1 MTRRSGKKKNS
12 TGVLTNPLANK
23 SEFLEQAAA
32 TLKESDA
39 LFKTIVQT
47 LPSILHLM
55 DHRKRTYYIS
65 PNCEKI
71 AGYPPETLKKIGH
84 WIHPEDIAKV
94 QRAFDQSYRKKA
106 AGREFE
112 YRAVRKNGE
121 IWVASAS
128 WEPIIAE
135 DGSFRGFVVQTVDV
149 TAKKQTERALAESEL
164 KYRTLVE
171 TIPAVAYLA
180 SPSRPAELFFI
191 APQIRDLLGYSPE
204 EWLTTPKNRF
214 RQLHPEDRPRLNR
227 AVRHSVKTGDP
238 FIQEYRLLTR
248 DGRTLWVYDQAHLL
262 KDSSGHPLYFQ
273 GIVQDITGRKKTEER
288 YRQVI
293 ENAEEAILVL
303 QDGWVKF
310 CNPKSVEISGYA
322 EEEQKGRPFIEF
334 MDPDNRD
341 LIMKNYTRRVAG
353 KTSPARYEITFIHKD
368 GRPRF
373 LLLNTKLITWDDR
386 PASLVFATDI
396 TEKKLVQEA
405 LRESEGRYRTLF
417 EATEEGV
424 FIISEAGRVIDINQ
438 ACRKLFGF
446 KKTDDLDGYYA
457 SDFYVSQEHR
467 RAFVK
472 AMHQKGFV
480 HTFEATYRRFNGTS
494 FQGVVSATLQRD
506 DKGRPLFMGIIRDMT
521 ERRKAEGA
529 LRESELKYRSLIE
542 TTDTGFV
549 ILNEK
554 GQVLDANLQY
564 VRLTGHHRLKEII
577 GRGVEEWTEENERD
591 KILAAVRECF
601 RRGFIRGLEIT
612 YGDLRGR
619 RTSVEINATVVKG
632 TQGPRM
638 FSLVRDITQRMATE
652 QALKASRRQLRN
664 LSEHLQTLLEKEKKE
679 ISRRIHDE
687 LGQQLTAMKMD
698 MFWLSQRLSPDQPA
712 LSEKIKSITRLIDD
726 TIHTIQKISRELRPP
741 MLEHLGLTATL
752 EWQLKDFQNRT
763 GLMGSLMISPRQLTL
778 DPEDSTLVFRLIQEM
793 LTNIIRHAE
802 ARAVKITLKKTENR
816 VTLTVSDNGL
826 GITPDRI
833 NDPRSLGLIG
843 LRERVYA
850 RGGTIKI
857 RGIPRR
863 GTKIAVEF
871 PLDQGRKHHDKNI
884 SRR

>member
-1 MTRRSGKKKNS
+1 MTRRSGKKKTS
-12 TGVLTNPLANK
+12 TGALTHPLANK
-23 SEFLEQAAA
+23 TESLDQAAEA
-32 TLKESDA
+32 LKESDV

-55 DHRKRTYYIS
+55 DQRKKTYYIS

-71 AGYPPETLKKIGH
+71 AGYPPETLKKIGN

-94 QRAFDQSYRKKA
+94 QRVFDQSYRKKA
-106 AGREFE
+106 SGKNFE
-112 YRAVRKNGE
+112 YRAIRKNGE
-121 IWVASAS
+121 IWIASAS
-128 WEPIIAE
+128 WEPIISE
-135 DGSFRGFVVQTVDV
+135 DGSFRGFVVQTADV
-149 TAKKQTERALAESEL
+149 TAQKQTERALAESEL

-171 TIPAVAYLA
+171 TIPAVTYLA
-180 SPSRPAELFFI
+180 SPFKPAELFFV
-191 APQIRDLLGYSPE
+191 APQIRELLGYSPE
-204 EWLTTPKNRF
+204 EWLTTPKNWF
-214 RQLHPEDRPRLNR
+214 RQLHPEDRPRLNK
-227 AVRHSVKTGDP
+227 AVRHSIKTRAP

-248 DGRTLWVYDQAHLL
+248 DGRTLWVYDQAYLL
-262 KDSSGHPLYFQ
+262 KDSSGRPLYFQ

-288 YRQVI
+288 YRQVV
-293 ENAEEAILVL
+293 ENADEAILVI

-310 CNPKSVEISGYA
+310 CNPKSVEISGYG
-322 EEEQKGRPFIEF
+322 EKEQMGRPFIEF
-334 MDPDNRD
+334 MDPDHRD

-353 KTSPARYEITFIHKD
+353 KPSPERYEITFIHKD

-373 LLLNTKLITWDDR
+373 LLLNTRLITWDDR

-446 KKTDDLDGYYA
+446 KKTDDLNGYYA

-472 AMHQKGFV
+472 AIHQKGFV

-506 DKGRPLFMGIIRDMT
+506 DQGRPLFMGIIRDMT

-549 ILNEK
+549 ILDERGK
-554 GQVLDANLQY
+554 VVDANPNY
-564 VRLTGHHRLKEII
+564 VRLTGNRRLQDIL
-577 GRGVEEWTEENERD
+577 GRGVEEWTEENERA
-591 KILAAVRECF
+591 KNRSAVRECL
-601 RRGFIRGLEIT
+601 RRGFIRGLEIN
-612 YGDLRGR
+612 YRDSRGR
-619 RTSVEINATVVKG
+619 RTPVEIDATVVKDSEG
-632 TQGPRM
+632 RRI
-638 FSLVRDITQRMATE
+638 FSLVRDITQRKETE
-652 QALKASRRQLRN
+652 RALKASRGELRS
-664 LSEHLQTLLEKEKKE
+664 LSEHLQTILEKEKKE
-679 ISRRIHDE
+679 ISRRIHDD
-687 LGQQLTAMKMD
+687 LGQQLTALKMD
-698 MFWLSQRLSPDQPA
+698 VFWLTQRLSPDQPA
-712 LSEKIKSITRLIDD
+712 LSEKTKAMSRLIDG

-741 MLEHLGLTATL
+741 LLEHLGLTATL

-763 GLMGSLMISPRQLTL
+763 GLKGSLTIIPRQLTL
-778 DPEDSTLVFRLIQEM
+778 DPEDSTLIFRLVQEM
-793 LTNIIRHAE
+793 LTNIIRHSQAQ
-802 ARAVKITLKKTENR
+802 AVRITLKKMENLVR
-816 VTLTVSDNGL
+816 LLVSDDGL

-833 NDPRSLGLIG
+833 NDPHSLGLIG

-857 RGIPRR
+857 RGIPQG
-863 GTKIAVEF
+863 GTKIAVEI
-871 PLDQGRKHHDKNI
+871 PLNRREKHHDKNT

>member
-12 TGVLTNPLANK
+12 TGVLTNPIANK
-23 SEFLEQAAA
+23 TESLEQAAA
-32 TLKESDA
+32 TLKESEA

-65 PNCEKI
+65 PNCKKI
-71 AGYPPETLKKIGH
+71 AGYPPEILKKIGN
-84 WIHPEDIAKV
+84 WIHPEDLAKV
-94 QRAFDQSYRKKA
+94 QRIFDQSYRKKK
-106 AGREFE
+106 AGRNFE

-121 IWVASAS
+121 IWIASAS

-135 DGSFRGFVVQTVDV
+135 DKSFRGFAVQTADV
-149 TAKKQTERALAESEL
+149 TAQKQTEKALLESEL

-171 TIPAVAYLA
+171 TIPAVSYLA
-180 SPSRPAELFFI
+180 SPINPAELIFV
-191 APQIRDLLGYSPE
+191 APQIKDLLGYSPE
-204 EWLTTPKNRF
+204 EWLTTPKNWS
-214 RQLHPEDRPRLNR
+214 RQLHPEDRPRLIK
-227 AVRHSVKTGDP
+227 AVQHSVKTGAP

-248 DGRTLWVYDQAHLL
+248 DGRTLWVYDQAYLL
-262 KDSSGHPLYFQ
+262 KDSSGRPLYFQ

-288 YRQVI
+288 YRQVV
-293 ENAEEAILVL
+293 ENADEAILVI

-322 EEEQKGRPFIEF
+322 EKEQMGRPFIEF
-334 MDPDNRD
+334 MDPDHRD
-341 LIMKNYTRRVAG
+341 LIMKNYARRVAG
-353 KTSPARYEITFIHKD
+353 KPSPERYEITFIHKD

-373 LLLNTKLITWDDR
+373 LLLNTRLITWDDR

-506 DKGRPLFMGIIRDMT
+506 GKGRPLFMGIIRDMT
-521 ERRKAEGA
+521 ERRQAEGA

-549 ILNEK
+549 ILDERGK
-554 GQVLDANLQY
+554 VVDANPNY
-564 VRLTGHHRLKEII
+564 VRLTGNRRLKDIL
-577 GRGVEEWTEENERD
+577 GRGVEEWTQENERA
-591 KILAAVRECF
+591 KNRTAVRDCF
-601 RRGFIRGLEIT
+601 RRGFIRGLEINYQNPQGHT
-612 YGDLRGR
+612 
-619 RTSVEINATVVKG
+619 TPVEVDATVV
-632 TQGPRM
+632 TSTEGPRI
-638 FSLVRDITQRMATE
+638 FSLVRDITQHKATE
-652 QALKASRRQLRN
+652 LALKTSRRQLRN
-664 LSEHLQTLLEKEKKE
+664 LSEHLQTILEKEKKE
-679 ISRRIHDE
+679 ISRRIHDD
-687 LGQQLTAMKMD
+687 LGQQLTALKMD
-698 MFWLSQRLSPDQPA
+698 VFWLNQRLSPDQPA
-712 LSEKIKSITRLIDD
+712 LSEKIKSMTRLIDG

-741 MLEHLGLTATL
+741 LLEHLGLTATL
-752 EWQLKDFQNRT
+752 EWQLKDFENRT
-763 GLMGSLMISPRQLTL
+763 GIKGSLLISPKQLPL
-778 DPEDSTLVFRLIQEM
+778 DQEDSTLIFRLIQEM

-802 ARAVKITLKKTENR
+802 AQAVKITLKKIESQLK
-816 VTLTVSDNGL
+816 LTVSDNGL

-850 RGGTIKI
+850 RGGTIQI
-857 RGIPRR
+857 RGIPHR
-863 GTKIAVEF
+863 GTKIAVEI
-871 PLDQGRKHHDKNI
+871 PLTRRGKRHDKNI